1 MFLCVPYTYTLMLF
15 LFYLKAAVCLVF
27 CVLLLNRE
35 ISHLGSND
43 LYVGYVPRKP
53 TVASAAEASPLG
65 KDQAGGAHSR
75 ESSLTSLEGSPN
87 RALMVISNLIN
98 YLVN

>member
-35 ISHLGSND
+35 ISHLGSNEGTHNAD
-43 LYVGYVPRKP
+43 SVI
-53 TVASAAEASPLG
+53 
-65 KDQAGGAHSR
+65 
-75 ESSLTSLEGSPN
+75 ESK
-87 RALMVISNLIN
+87 AIY
-98 YLVN
+98 YLQYYRLRV

>member
-65 KDQAGGAHSR
+65 KDQSR
-75 ESSLTSLEGSPN
+75 RRSLTGKQPHKP
-87 RALMVISNLIN
+87 RGPMVH
-98 YLVN
+98 